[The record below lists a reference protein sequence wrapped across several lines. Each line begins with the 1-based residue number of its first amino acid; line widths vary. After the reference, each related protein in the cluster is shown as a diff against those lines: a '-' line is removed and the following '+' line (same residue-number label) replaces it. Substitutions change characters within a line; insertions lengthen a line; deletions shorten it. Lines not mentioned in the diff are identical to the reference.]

1 MKNIITSGRRKQ
13 SIARAVLFEGTG
25 KVTINHINLKIY
37 SPELA
42 KLKIM
47 EPLMLA
53 SDVASKVDI
62 DIVVRGGGFI
72 NQADAARLAIA
83 RALVEYNGKLK
94 ELFLDYDRQLLVADI
109 RNKEVSKPNH
119 HGQARARTQT
129 SYRWTLVNFIIYS
142 YL

>member
-13 SIARAVLFEGTG
+13 SVARAVLSEGKG
-25 KVTINHINLKIY
+25 KVTVNKVDIN
-37 SPELA
+37 SFTPELA

-53 SDVASKVDI
+53 GDIASKVDF
-62 DIVVRGGGFI
+62 DITVRGGGFI

-83 RALVEYNGKLK
+83 RALVAYSGKLK
-94 ELFLDYDRQLLVADI
+94 ETFLEYDRHLLVADI
-109 RNKEVSKPNH
+109 RMKEAGKPNH

-129 SYRWTLVNFIIYS
+129 SYR
-142 YL
+142 